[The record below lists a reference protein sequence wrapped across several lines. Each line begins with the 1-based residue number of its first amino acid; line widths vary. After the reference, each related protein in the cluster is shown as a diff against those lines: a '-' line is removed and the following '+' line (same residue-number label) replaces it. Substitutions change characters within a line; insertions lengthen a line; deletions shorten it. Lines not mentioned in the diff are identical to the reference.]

1 MNLLLARALRSAS
14 AAVTLHHYEGF
25 SERDFDFALVLQ
37 YIQQNYRTVTLSSLA
52 KTFHFSEAYLSKLIH
67 KNLNQSFTD
76 ILRSLKMNHAVE
88 YLLNTP
94 MKISEIADAVGY
106 DSVDHFSRTF
116 RKVYGTSPLDY
127 RKNH

>member
-1 MNLLLARALRSAS
+1 
-14 AAVTLHHYEGF
+14 
-25 SERDFDFALVLQ
+25 
-37 YIQQNYRTVTLSSLA
+37 
-52 KTFHFSEAYLSKLIH
+52 
-67 KNLNQSFTD
+67 
-76 ILRSLKMNHAVE
+76 MNHAVE

-127 RKNH
+127 RKHH